1 MRITLLLLL
10 IPVIARAAPL
20 VLETPH
26 FTLTADAA
34 TGRVELHDRAGGIT
48 WKPANG
54 QTHHLASRRS
64 QTGNSAPMKILAAI
78 CFILTTIHRFRG

>member
-54 QTHHLASRRS
+54 QTHHLASLHSLDHPPLSWIGRVHVRS
-64 QTGNSAPMKILAAI
+64 G
-78 CFILTTIHRFRG
+78 